1 MTQNEFN
8 KFVEKQLNNISSVLV
23 KKTDEYN
30 LEEDRLGF
38 FKRAGALSGESAA
51 KALLGMMTKH
61 IVSIYDM
68 VNSGKK
74 YSNEAW
80 LEKCGDAQ
88 NYLMLLAA
96 LEYEFNEQQEN
107 GKCQ

>member
-38 FKRAGALSGESAA
+38 FKRAGALSGEPAA

-74 YSNEAW
+74 YSNEVW

-107 GKCQ
+107 GKWQ

>member
-1 MTQNEFN
+1 
-8 KFVEKQLNNISSVLV
+8 
-23 KKTDEYN
+23 
-30 LEEDRLGF
+30 
-38 FKRAGALSGESAA
+38 
-51 KALLGMMTKH
+51 MMTKH

-74 YSNEAW
+74 YSNEVW